1 MNLPWEFHLFWRNRC
16 VLFARYWKCSFCN
29 KEYFYAFIRMLIV
42 VSSILPKPSYLF
54 MFLENYW
61 FSLLSSFRFFWWT
74 SNNKSETFC
83 NVYSELQQMFNNLVI
98 HNWFFPS
105 YLGPTELV
113 KRILLLPKFLFFIN
127 KLQFIWKDGRDN
139 KVGSNRN
146 SIVNHWTIDSNC
158 VLNHNV

>member
-1 MNLPWEFHLFWRNRC
+1 MNLPWEFHLWKFWRNRC
-16 VLFARYWKCSFCN
+16 MLFARYWKCSFCY

-42 VSSILPKPSYLF
+42 VSSILPQPLHCS
-54 MFLENYW
+54 N
-61 FSLLSSFRFFWWT
+61 FRKTIDSHCCRGFFWWI
-74 SNNKSETFC
+74 SNNKTETFR
-83 NVYSELQQMFNNLVI
+83 NAFSELQQMFNNLVI

-105 YLGPTELV
+105 YLGPTEWV

-127 KLQFIWKDGRDN
+127 KLQFISKDGRDN